1 MNFYKFLIIFMISN
15 VFSKPFSF
23 NPYNVRYRFLIIE
36 KIIKSKTE
44 RIQNWTTLITSKNLV
59 NQTHVEEI
67 LYDDIYIA
75 LTFIR

>member
-1 MNFYKFLIIFMISN
+1 MNFYKFIIIFTISN
-15 VFSKPFSF
+15 VFSKQFSF

>member
-1 MNFYKFLIIFMISN
+1 MNFYKFLIIFTISN

-23 NPYNVRYRFLIIE
+23 NPYNVRYRFLIIK

-44 RIQNWTTLITSKNLV
+44 RIENWTRMITCKNLV
-59 NQTHVEEI
+59 NQTYVEEI
-67 LYDDIYIA
+67 LHDDVYIA